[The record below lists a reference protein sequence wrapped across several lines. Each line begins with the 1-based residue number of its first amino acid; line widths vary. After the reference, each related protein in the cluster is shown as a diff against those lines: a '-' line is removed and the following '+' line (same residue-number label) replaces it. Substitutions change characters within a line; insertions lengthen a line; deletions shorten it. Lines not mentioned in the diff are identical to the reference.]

1 MHDRDGACSG
11 SAPGSQRRD
20 EFMPACRWMG
30 QQRGFRVPPV
40 HSPDAP
46 DLGSAAPE
54 PGRRPRPAGR
64 TIARGSHLL
73 WGHQQRLEIR
83 ERKGAPRLDQY
94 PRKLVLG
101 VPPGTSP
108 SRRQQLLESWYRL
121 ELRHRAEGL
130 LSHWGEVLGVQHQRL
145 FVRAMHRGWGSCNA
159 ANGNIHLN
167 TALVHAPPACLDY
180 VVLHELCH
188 LRLKGHGEAFE
199 SLLAAQM
206 GDWRQRQRLL
216 NSLPLPLPTTA
227 SRALRAED
235 QH

>member
-1 MHDRDGACSG
+1 MPPLQGPA
-11 SAPGSQRRD
+11 AP
-20 EFMPACRWMG
+20 E
-30 QQRGFRVPPV
+30 
-40 HSPDAP
+40 
-46 DLGSAAPE
+46 LGNAAPE

-73 WGHQQRLEIR
+73 WGQQQRLEIR
-83 ERKGAPRLDQY
+83 ERKGPPRLEQS

-108 SRRQQLLESWYRL
+108 SRRRQLLESWYRL
-121 ELRHRAEGL
+121 ELRRRAEGL
-130 LSHWGEVLGVQHQRL
+130 LNHWGEVLGVKHQRL
-145 FVRAMHRGWGSCNA
+145 FVRAMDRGWGSCNA
-159 ANGNIHLN
+159 TNGNIHLN

-199 SLLAAQM
+199 SLVASQM

-227 SRALRAED
+227 SRALRAEE
-235 QH
+235 QR